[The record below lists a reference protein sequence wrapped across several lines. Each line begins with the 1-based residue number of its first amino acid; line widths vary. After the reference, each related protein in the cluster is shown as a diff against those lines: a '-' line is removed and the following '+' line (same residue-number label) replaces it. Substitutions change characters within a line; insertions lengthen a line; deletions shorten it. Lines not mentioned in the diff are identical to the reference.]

1 MDSQLILTSD
11 NQLTQNQEENL
22 QISVIKTEGTESS
35 EKLTVRRRRA
45 SAGAK
50 TKDRHTKV
58 NGRGRRVRIP
68 AVSAARIFQLTRE
81 LGHHSDGETIDWLL
95 RKAEPSIIAA
105 TGTGIT
111 PISCVTTSSS
121 PKRRQPPP
129 PQPHSP
135 PEAPPLLLSSSASSV
150 PVCSQL
156 AEDPTRNVY
165 PNQNVGKPVQN
176 VGKPVPKVEFN
187 SEAMDCK
194 LDLGIT
200 PMGFSLGD
208 PYRHMPF
215 TEMLLQANGAGDVH
229 EPSFSDQ
236 KRGVD
241 FEHLTPM
248 QILKGYPYHH
258 LPQ

>member
-1 MDSQLILTSD
+1 MDSQLIFTSD
-11 NQLTQNQEENL
+11 NQVTQNQEENL
-22 QISVIKTEGTESS
+22 QISVIKTEEGTESS
-35 EKLTVRRRRA
+35 EKLTVRRRRV
-45 SAGAK
+45 SSGGK

-68 AVSAARIFQLTRE
+68 AMSAARIFQLTRE
-81 LGHHSDGETIDWLL
+81 LGHRSDGETIDWLL

-111 PISCVTTSSS
+111 PISCVTTSAS
-121 PKRRQPPP
+121 PTRRPP

-135 PEAPPLLLSSSASSV
+135 SQALPLLLSSSASSV
-150 PVCSQL
+150 PSCSQL
-156 AEDPTRNVY
+156 AVQLMPEDPTRNVY
-165 PNQNVGKPVQN
+165 PDQNVGKL
-176 VGKPVPKVEFN
+176 VPKVEFD

-200 PMGFSLGD
+200 PMYMDFSLGD

-215 TEMLLQANGAGDVH
+215 TELLLQANGAGNLHD
-229 EPSFSDQ
+229 PSYSDQ
-236 KRGVD
+236 KRSVD

-258 LPQ
+258 LP

>member
-1 MDSQLILTSD
+1 MDSQLILISD

-35 EKLTVRRRRA
+35 EKLKVRRRRA
-45 SAGAK
+45 SSGAK

-68 AVSAARIFQLTRE
+68 AMSAARIFQLTRE

-121 PKRRQPPP
+121 PTRRKPP
-129 PQPHSP
+129 PQQPHSH
-135 PEAPPLLLSSSASSV
+135 PEALPLLLSSLASSV
-150 PVCSQL
+150 PVCSEL
-156 AEDPTRNVY
+156 AEEDPTRNVY
-165 PNQNVGKPVQN
+165 PNQNVGKPV
-176 VGKPVPKVEFN
+176 PKVEFN
-187 SEAMDCK
+187 SEAVDCK

-200 PMGFSLGD
+200 PMCMDFSLGD

-215 TEMLLQANGAGDVH
+215 TEMLLQANGAAGDLH

-248 QILKGYPYHH
+248 QILKGYPHHH
-258 LPQ
+258 LP